1 MYMKKKLNLAALLL
15 AAALLGACGGQKQDA
30 ADTVA
35 QTESAETENA
45 EQKSSID
52 LADGVYTVDFK
63 TDSSMFKVNESK
75 NGKGVLTVKD
85 GEATLHIS
93 LTSKNIVNLYL
104 GTADE
109 AKEDE
114 AGWLQPTVD
123 TVTYSDGLSEEVNG
137 FDVPVPALGEEFDLA
152 LIGKKGTWYDH
163 KVKVENPVSG
173 EAEDAEAASSETENS
188 DNAADAQKP
197 AGQTA
202 DVADGTYTCE
212 VTLQGGSGRASVDSP
227 ATIIVKDGKG

>member
-1 MYMKKKLNLAALLL
+1 M
-15 AAALLGACGGQKQDA
+15 AAA
-30 ADTVA
+30 
-35 QTESAETENA
+35 
-45 EQKSSID
+45 
-52 LADGVYTVDFK
+52 
-63 TDSSMFKVNESK
+63 
-75 NGKGVLTVKD
+75 
-85 GEATLHIS
+85 
-93 LTSKNIVNLYL
+93 
-104 GTADE
+104 
-109 AKEDE
+109 
-114 AGWLQPTVD
+114 TVD

-188 DNAADAQKP
+188 DDAADAQKP

-212 VTLQGGSGRASVDSP
+212 VTLQEVP
-227 ATIIVKDGKG
+227 AEHRWTARRPLSSRMER